1 MPAKKT
7 TKGESEIDPRFKPVV
22 EAFAADPLV
31 SGGRMMSSYGLKVK
45 GKIFAMFGRDQ
56 FVAKLPRERVDDLV
70 GRGQGIRFD
79 PRRDGRVMKEWI
91 VVRAGGVDWVQL
103 ANEAYEFVKRTKS

>member
-1 MPAKKT
+1 
-7 TKGESEIDPRFKPVV
+7 
-22 EAFAADPLV
+22 
-31 SGGRMMSSYGLKVK
+31 MMSSYGLKVK

-70 GRGQGIRFD
+70 ARGEGIRFD

-91 VVRAGGVDWVQL
+91 VVRAGGADWVQL
-103 ANEAYEFVKRTKS
+103 AREAYDFVKRAAS